1 MALAGRLTR
10 ARSWAQAQNQ
20 YAADREVVDGGG
32 GGVGRLPADP
42 GNITVFR
49 RRAEDGSLSPTGAV
63 WMAPQLMTVCVARN
77 MDLGPR
83 SPMGGA
89 TAPASP
95 AAFNLD

>member
-1 MALAGRLTR
+1 M
-10 ARSWAQAQNQ
+10 
-20 YAADREVVDGGG
+20 
-32 GGVGRLPADP
+32 PADP
-42 GNITVFR
+42 GNITVF

-83 SPMGGA
+83 SPMGAA
-89 TAPASP
+89 TAPDSP